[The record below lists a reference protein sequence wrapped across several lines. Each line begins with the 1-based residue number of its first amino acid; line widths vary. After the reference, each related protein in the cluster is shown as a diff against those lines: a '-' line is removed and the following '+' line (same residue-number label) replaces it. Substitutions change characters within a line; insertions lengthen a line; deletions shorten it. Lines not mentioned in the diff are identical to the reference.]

1 MKDKL
6 PVDDEHIEEML
17 NEAGKRLIMDSI
29 VFGVSGVEIDK
40 NGETVRVLD
49 PEEVY
54 DLINKKDEKGK

>member
-6 PVDDEHIEEML
+6 PVADEHIEEML

-54 DLINKKDEKGK
+54 DLMNKKDEKGK